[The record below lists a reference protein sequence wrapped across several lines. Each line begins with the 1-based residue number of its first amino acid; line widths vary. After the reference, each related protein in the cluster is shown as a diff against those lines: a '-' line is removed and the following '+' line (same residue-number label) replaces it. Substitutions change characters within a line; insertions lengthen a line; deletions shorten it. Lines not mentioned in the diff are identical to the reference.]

1 MNTQLSEQ
9 NDALGAVEGLV
20 GPINNADLLKQE
32 VSSYQKKGQ
41 ELREAGTAQNKRVM
55 IKYGLAVEK
64 EAQKVLDELA
74 NGGNIDISKRSELK
88 SQLDD
93 YLAKA
98 SNA

>member
-1 MNTQLSEQ
+1 MNTQLPEQ

-74 NGGNIDISKRSELK
+74 NGGNIDISKWSELK